1 MEISLSILSI
11 DYSNIKEKLSPL
23 LGELTYLHLDIMDG
37 HFVPNISFGPALVE
51 SLRKENNLIFDTHLM
66 VQKPQDFIEKFVKA
80 GSAYIT
86 FHIESDCN
94 PEELIE
100 QIHSYGISAGIAI
113 KPETAVE
120 AIEKYLPFVDMVLV
134 MSVDPGFGGQ
144 KFLPQAMDK
153 LRYLKK
159 QKEEKGYSYLIN
171 VDGGINAE
179 ILPSIKDYTDLAVS
193 GSYVLKAECPLENL
207 KKLKNI

>member
-23 LGELTYLHLDIMDG
+23 LGELTYLHLDVMDG
-37 HFVPNISFGPALVE
+37 HFVPNLSFGPALVE

-66 VQKPQDFIEKFVKA
+66 VQRPQDFIEKFVKA

-86 FHIESDCN
+86 FHIEADCN

-120 AIEKYLPFVDMVLV
+120 TIEKYLPFVDMVLV

-153 LRYLKK
+153 LKYLKK

-179 ILPSIKDYTDLAVS
+179 VLPSIKGDTDLAVS

>member
-23 LGELTYLHLDIMDG
+23 LGELTYLHLDVMDG
-37 HFVPNISFGPALVE
+37 HFVPNLSFGPALVE

-66 VQKPQDFIEKFVKA
+66 VQRPQDFIEKFVKA

-86 FHIESDCN
+86 FHIEADCN

-120 AIEKYLPFVDMVLV
+120 TIEKYLPFVDMVLV

-153 LRYLKK
+153 LKYLKK
-159 QKEEKGYSYLIN
+159 QKEEKCYSYLIN

-179 ILPSIKDYTDLAVS
+179 VLPSIKDDTDLAVS

>member
-23 LGELTYLHLDIMDG
+23 LGELTYLHLDVMDG
-37 HFVPNISFGPALVE
+37 HFVPNLSFGPALVE

-66 VQKPQDFIEKFVKA
+66 VQRPQDFIEKFVKA

-86 FHIESDCN
+86 FHIEADCN

-120 AIEKYLPFVDMVLV
+120 TIEKYLPFVDLVLV

-153 LRYLKK
+153 LKYLKK

-179 ILPSIKDYTDLAVS
+179 VLPSIKGDTDLAVS

>member
-23 LGELTYLHLDIMDG
+23 LGELTYLHLDVMDG
-37 HFVPNISFGPALVE
+37 HFVPNLSFGPALVE

-66 VQKPQDFIEKFVKA
+66 VQRPQDFIEKFVKA

-86 FHIESDCN
+86 FHIEADCN

-120 AIEKYLPFVDMVLV
+120 TIEKYLPFVDMVLV

-144 KFLPQAMDK
+144 KFLTQAMDK
-153 LRYLKK
+153 LKYLKK

-179 ILPSIKDYTDLAVS
+179 VLPSIKGDTDLAVS